1 MGFNFLFPHFPATFD
16 VFLISLSNNTSTNL
30 AAKFRREQL
39 FFRSLRTSSALRIPR
54 SSSDVLTSSIVTAGG
69 AVASLY
75 RFGVDTT
82 GWSTSELK
90 DNSLSSIP
98 GLGGVVLGGITV
110 EDGIKLALEECAM
123 SRLLDGAADSMW
135 DVFTL
140 LVAKTTVVEGIK
152 LALEECATSQLLADS
167 MCTLLVA
174 KTAGVKLEDN
184 IEVED
189 CVMSWLL
196 GGAANP
202 SDSMWDVFTSFTMTI
217 DKVF

>member
-1 MGFNFLFPHFPATFD
+1 M
-16 VFLISLSNNTSTNL
+16 
-30 AAKFRREQL
+30 
-39 FFRSLRTSSALRIPR
+39 
-54 SSSDVLTSSIVTAGG
+54 
-69 AVASLY
+69 
-75 RFGVDTT
+75 
-82 GWSTSELK
+82 
-90 DNSLSSIP
+90 
-98 GLGGVVLGGITV
+98 GGITV